1 VDAPVNIKNDTSP
14 VEGIDLQKLGSVVR
28 KNIPWIILIFL
39 VTNIAGYLTIRWTKD
54 LFESES
60 ELKLEVKQ
68 DVSDLGL
75 KNIAEDQNLNLIAG
89 EIEQIKSRVFFE
101 RVIDSLDLAISY
113 YSVGKVLNDEMY
125 KRNPFEVKVVSASPG
140 YYDRPIYFNFTD
152 ENSYTIRLQENGS
165 TTSGKLNERLK
176 LDGAEIII
184 TKTPKFISDLSNDYF
199 FILNSKAALQ
209 SYLSQNISVVP
220 INFNANTIK
229 ISFRDF
235 NAWKAH
241 DIVNGIDS
249 TYLVYS
255 NEQKNLANKQKI
267 EWLNNELGQVEKKME
282 DFENYFEAFTLQN
295 KSSNVDDDL
304 KKTIYFIN
312 RIDSQRFELNKR
324 ITALNQ
330 VLDAM
335 SVSDYQLTF
344 TQRQFLPDYINQKL
358 DKLQQLIQDQS
369 KLGLAYN
376 ENTFAF
382 RKSEN
387 EVKSLTDLVFKQLTE
402 LKKDWMK
409 SALELNQR
417 KEKLEKDFATMP
429 DKNTQFAKNQRFYKL
444 YEEFYLSMM
453 QSKAQFEIAQAGN
466 TPDFKILSSATM
478 PSQPI
483 SPKKLMIVGIGVI
496 AGLVLNFFLIGI
508 LYIANDKIISINEL
522 EKSLSVPVLG
532 VIPTSHSPASASPFH
547 VTENPKSIISEA
559 IRTLRSN
566 LDFFTSLGNRKSIA
580 ISSTISGEGKS
591 FLALNLGGVLAM
603 SRKKVA
609 LLDLDMRKPKH
620 RLPFEVKDPSK
631 GISTILIQKNSWQ
644 DCVVKTPLEN
654 FDYIPS
660 GPQPPNPS
668 ELLLNGEFSLLLDNL
683 KQAYDYVV
691 MDTPPVG
698 LVTDGIMAMKGADLC
713 IYVMRANYSK
723 KEFIS
728 SLKRTIRLNKFSNI
742 AVVLNAIPASRKA
755 YGYGYYEDNGAS
767 KSWWK
772 KLLKQ

>member
-1 VDAPVNIKNDTSP
+1 MNIKNDTSP

>member
-1 VDAPVNIKNDTSP
+1 MDAPVNIKNDTSP